1 LIDRTIDAA
10 HRTRRSRL
18 ASRLL
23 SDRARD
29 AMKKIEAIIR
39 PFEVDQVKAALD
51 RLGIPGLTV
60 GEVHGHGSDCG
71 PLAASVAAGSIT
83 DGLPQVKIEILLDD
97 AAVDEAVASIARA
110 TGVNG
115 AGEPSPLFIAP
126 VDEVVRIRT
135 GERGAAAV

>member
-1 LIDRTIDAA
+1 
-10 HRTRRSRL
+10 
-18 ASRLL
+18 
-23 SDRARD
+23 
-29 AMKKIEAIIR
+29 MKKIEAIIR

-71 PLAASVAAGSIT
+71 VPPSVAAGSIS

-135 GERGAAAV
+135 GERGSAAV

>member
-1 LIDRTIDAA
+1 MTLAPGLAFALEPSTRERDEEDRGN
-10 HRTRRSRL
+10 
-18 ASRLL
+18 
-23 SDRARD
+23 
-29 AMKKIEAIIR
+29 IR

-71 PLAASVAAGSIT
+71 ARTAVATGSIS
-83 DGLPQVKIEILLDD
+83 DGLPQIKIEILLDD

-115 AGEPSPLFIAP
+115 GGEPSPLFIAP

-135 GERGAAAV
+135 GERGTAAV